1 MRLPF
6 SRAAS
11 GGNFLGPACEP
22 QDIRRD
28 QVDDGAVD
36 GRFLRVFELSDEAV
50 DGPAEDD
57 VPPLSLAVAE
67 ISTREGKTPLWPEE
81 GWPPFSD

>member
-57 VPPLSLAVAE
+57 VPPLSLADCGDLDAGRQDAALAGGGLAAV
-67 ISTREGKTPLWPEE
+67 L
-81 GWPPFSD
+81 